1 MAGAVYPVEGGS
13 SDPQG
18 GKALLPPI
26 CIDGRLLDDPRSGV
40 AHYGDRLV
48 RVLAAHGQAPWRL
61 DARLPEGEQ
70 SAAHGSDPRRFLKAL
85 RPWARPAL
93 AAPGSGQAG
102 AWRGRM
108 EGADL
113 FREAYLH
120 FKLLGRLMP
129 VRTGAAPGIMH
140 WTYPLPLR
148 MAGWRNI
155 YTIHDLIPLT
165 TPSLSPVKGD
175 RLARLIRAIAASA
188 DRIVTVTQAVRREV
202 IAATG
207 CPPEL
212 VVACHQAVDEGL
224 TPTPPPETDAPFFFC
239 GSIEPRKNLER
250 LVKAYRLSGS
260 RRPLVIAGEDGWRAG
275 EVRAAIGDAPGVA
288 FMPFLDRAALLARM
302 GAARAL
308 LFPSLA
314 EGFGLP
320 VAEAMTV
327 GVPVMTSALPA
338 LAEVSGDAALLV
350 DPADTGAIAA
360 AIGALDRDDALCAR
374 LRQAGLAKAVD
385 YGPRAYYERLERIYA
400 DVAQYPRSAMAG
412 A

>member
-1 MAGAVYPVEGGS
+1 MMAGAVYPVEGRS
-13 SDPQG
+13 PDPQA
-18 GKALLPPI
+18 GKPPLPPI
-26 CIDGRLLDDPRSGV
+26 CVDGRLLDEPRSGV

-48 RVLAAHGQAPWRL
+48 RALAAHGDAPWRL
-61 DARLPEGEQ
+61 DARLPEGDR
-70 SAAHGSDPRRFLKAL
+70 HGSDPRRFLKAL
-85 RPWARPAL
+85 RPWPRPAL
-93 AAPGSGQAG
+93 AEPGTAQAG

-129 VRTGAAPGIMH
+129 VRTGEAPGIMH

-165 TPSLSPVKGD
+165 TPDLSPVKGD
-175 RLARLIRAIAASA
+175 RLARLVRAIAASA

-207 CPPEL
+207 CAPEL

-224 TPTPPPETDAPFFFC
+224 TPAPPPEADAPFFFC
-239 GSIEPRKNLER
+239 GSIEPRKNLVR
-250 LVKAYRLSGS
+250 LVEAYRLSGS
-260 RRPLVIAGEDGWRAG
+260 RRALVIAGEDGWRADA
-275 EVRAAIGDAPGVA
+275 VRAAIGDAPGVT
-288 FMPFLDRAALLARM
+288 FKPFLDRAALLAQM
-302 GAARAL
+302 CAARAL

-320 VAEAMTV
+320 VAEAMTM

-338 LAEVSGDAALLV
+338 LAEVAGNAALLV
-350 DPADTGAIAA
+350 DPADAGAIAT
-360 AIGALDRDDALCAR
+360 AIGALDQDDALCAR

-385 YGPRAYYERLERIYA
+385 YGPRAYYDRLERIYA